1 MATSKIV
8 KNILDDMNKTITELL
23 EKNLLRDSRGIS
35 TKEIGKNSYEI
46 SFAGKN
52 NTGSILFDKHTTS
65 GQMINVLLEGLQY
78 NILLY
83 DKSLIQAEFTVD
95 KDEVIKERLVFM
107 KKHNKIWNAEEIE
120 EYEILDEDWF
130 SEEYGVPIMLR
141 VDYAP
146 KDHIEGD
153 HAKTHLTLSNHE
165 SCRIPIKGIVTFSEF
180 VRFILFHFYDIKL
193 DLKVCRS
200 SAEDTITELEKKMIH
215 MNWN

>member
-52 NTGSILFDKHTTS
+52 NTGSIVFDKHITS

-83 DKSLIQAEFTVD
+83 DKSLI
-95 KDEVIKERLVFM
+95 
-107 KKHNKIWNAEEIE
+107 
-120 EYEILDEDWF
+120 
-130 SEEYGVPIMLR
+130 
-141 VDYAP
+141 
-146 KDHIEGD
+146 
-153 HAKTHLTLSNHE
+153 HA
-165 SCRIPIKGIVTFSEF
+165 
-180 VRFILFHFYDIKL
+180 
-193 DLKVCRS
+193 
-200 SAEDTITELEKKMIH
+200 
-215 MNWN
+215 